1 MKNNKTND
9 IKIINELSD
18 QDEPML
24 QENPLRFVIKP
35 IDPKYERVWN
45 EFYKNGWKL
54 LWFPEQVDWTQ
65 DKFDWANKLNEKE
78 RFFISHVLAFF
89 AASDGIVNE
98 NLAVNFIKEIQIP
111 EIRCFYGLQIAME
124 NIHGE
129 TYSDGIINLIDDT
142 NERYRLLRAIET
154 IPCVS
159 KKAKWAEKWIGKND
173 IYLQQMP
180 ETVRNEMLKLKSE
193 GKLSDEMNEWMENKR
208 PSFAKRLLAFACVE
222 GIFFSG
228 SFCAIFWLKQ
238 RGLMPGLCFSNEL
251 ISRDEGTHQEFALTL
266 YSMLKHPLTEAEVHE
281 MFREAVAIEIEFL
294 KFILK
299 FDLVEMNYSKM
310 KTYVEFVADRML
322 TQIGHKKLYN
332 HRVQPFDFM
341 DMLSLQNKTQFFEKR
356 VSEYVKVVGNETE
369 IRFDADF

>member
-1 MKNNKTND
+1 MNNLTD
-9 IKIINELSD
+9 ADDFTE
-18 QDEPML
+18 DEPML
-24 QENPLRFVIKP
+24 KENPLRFVIKP

-54 LWFPEQVDWTQ
+54 LWFPEQVDWSQ

-129 TYSDGIINLIDDT
+129 TYSDAIINLIDDV
-142 NERYRLLRAIET
+142 NERYRLLRAIQT

-159 KKAKWAEKWIGKND
+159 KKAKWAEKWIGKGD
-173 IYLQQMP
+173 VYMQQLP
-180 ETVRNEMLKLKSE
+180 AHIRKELNSLRNE
-193 GKLSDEMNEWMENKR
+193 GKISDSMTEWMDEKR

-238 RGLMPGLCFSNEL
+238 RGFMPGLCFSNEL
-251 ISRDEGTHQEFALTL
+251 ISRDEATHQDHAILL
-266 YSMLKHPLTEAEVHE
+266 SSMLEHPLSEEEAQE
-281 MFREAVAIEIEFL
+281 MVREAVDIEIEFIRY
-294 KFILK
+294 ILK
-299 FDLVEMNYSKM
+299 FDLIEMNYSKM
-310 KTYVEFVADRML
+310 KTYIEFVADRIL
-322 TQIGHKKLYN
+322 TQLGHKKIYN
-332 HRVQPFDFM
+332 HKSQPFSFM
-341 DMLSLQNKTQFFEKR
+341 DMLSLQNKTLFFEKR
-356 VSEYVKVVGNETE
+356 VSEYVKVVGNESE
-369 IRFDADF
+369 IRFDVDF